1 MVAFVGLV
9 LHLFLHS
16 FLHSFCT
23 HFALILHSFFF
34 SGSNVV
40 LVGDE
45 DDLLVQ
51 CAEGLLAC
59 LSSVGPW
66 PYAYLPVLPFQH
78 VSSMATAM
86 LGYKYLIGYN
96 IKHEYEQKLKHRQLA
111 ADGEQS
117 DGGGDGGGIN
127 PDEEGDE
134 DEDIPPNSKCFSCDW
149 CICGLFVRFLM
160 LVRGVLF
167 LLFFVGIVAAV
178 FSQLPFG
185 VMVVD
190 LRYGSVQIKTDSGD
204 IGNGHTSTL
213 LPRSR
218 DLEIA
223 LRTSLRPKLFSLDG
237 LNGYEQFVKG
247 KTVVLVVVG
256 WLKW

>member
-1 MVAFVGLV
+1 MVVDGKNSCVPACNFLDVIILSRGCFCRTCFALV
-9 LHLFLHS
+9 
-16 FLHSFCT
+16 
-23 HFALILHSFFF
+23 FALILYSFCTRFALVFF

-111 ADGEQS
+111 ADGELS

-167 LLFFVGIVAAV
+167 LFF
-178 FSQLPFG
+178 FCWDLLQLSFLNCHLVSWLSIF
-185 VMVVD
+185 VMGPCK
-190 LRYGSVQIKTDSGD
+190 LKPTRG
-204 IGNGHTSTL
+204 TL
-213 LPRSR
+213 ATATPTRFYHAP
-218 DLEIA
+218 EIW
-223 LRTSLRPKLFSLDG
+223 KLHCEHPCGPNCFHWM
-237 LNGYEQFVKG
+237 V
-247 KTVVLVVVG
+247 
-256 WLKW
+256 